1 MSPVGPS
8 LTSLV
13 RPVQTVWAQDLSLG
27 VSIFVMRNR
36 LGLAALALSL
46 AVGACNQDAPTGAN
60 SVSEGQETAPQ
71 FKKGSSTLL
80 ANVPVTG
87 TASNGTIF
95 TGTATIKKFAFDQKT
110 GTLLVSGTVQ
120 DATGRVVGKFNR
132 VPATLA
138 APAAVGDVGTAAVCS
153 ILDLDIGAI
162 HLNLLGLVVD
172 LAPIHLDI
180 TGQTGPGQLLGNLLC
195 GLAGLLD
202 GFPLNNA
209 LAQILAI
216 LQQINQLLG

>member
-120 DATGRVVGKFNR
+120 DATGRVVGNSTGSQPPWLRLLQSEMWGPPRF
-132 VPATLA
+132 A
-138 APAAVGDVGTAAVCS
+138 ASSTS
-153 ILDLDIGAI
+153 TS
-162 HLNLLGLVVD
+162 
-172 LAPIHLDI
+172 APFI
-180 TGQTGPGQLLGNLLC
+180 
-195 GLAGLLD
+195 
-202 GFPLNNA
+202 
-209 LAQILAI
+209 
-216 LQQINQLLG
+216 